1 MLLNCIKIFLILLLI
16 YNVNKIKNVVN
27 NDRYYE
33 KIKKDAIKSKEKLL
47 AIEET
52 IECLKGDLEEWR
64 NTPKI

>member
-33 KIKKDAIKSKEKLL
+33 K
-47 AIEET
+47 
-52 IECLKGDLEEWR
+52 
-64 NTPKI
+64 